1 MMPYCSLNN
10 LADEF
15 ATGCRHVKNDLLGNS
30 KTSAVLKYYSIIYFK
45 YGELRRK

>member
-1 MMPYCSLNN
+1 MN
-10 LADEF
+10 LQPDVA
-15 ATGCRHVKNDLLGNS
+15 KYDLLVNS